1 MEKRIY
7 MKPLLKSFLIE
18 PMDFLAASP
27 NPKPS
32 ESKKNS
38 FSFSDNVTSGD
49 NDDTDPWEDL
59 FSFLLIIS
67 LASAKW
73 FFDPAES
80 AS

>member
-32 ESKKNS
+32 KPTKSS
-38 FSFSDNVTSGD
+38 FSFRDDVTSGD
-49 NDDTDPWEDL
+49 NDDTDEPWGDVKY
-59 FSFLLIIS
+59 IR
-67 LASAKW
+67 
-73 FFDPAES
+73 
-80 AS
+80 

>member
-32 ESKKNS
+32 KPAKSSIS
-38 FSFSDNVTSGD
+38 FGDDVTSED
-49 NDDTDPWEDL
+49 NDDTDPWGDVNY
-59 FSFLLIIS
+59 IR
-67 LASAKW
+67 
-73 FFDPAES
+73 
-80 AS
+80 